1 MGNIMDSATTVIL
14 IIRIKLET
22 GFEPVMT
29 FQFRITSAVRS
40 TSTLTPA

>member
-1 MGNIMDSATTVIL
+1 MWNVMDSATTVIL

-29 FQFRITSAVRS
+29 FQFRITSAVHS
-40 TSTLTPA
+40 TTMLTPA